1 MGERLPG
8 AVTAVEARFG
18 MVRLGEVWLGEA
30 VAGGFS
36 MSVTNDRRIVECAL
50 LANVFFAASIEA
62 LTEADERDIIAALR
76 EAAHEPLGV
85 KSPKEQ
91 AKLKRRIERA
101 LKTATDEVV
110 REGSLRSKG
119 MLVAFHF
126 LRLVNDSGYI
136 VVREGSV
143 FDLAVA
149 KIVAVLEPIA
159 TDEVLLN
166 QSAIKQARRALTR
179 LQHEGYFQSVSAN

>member
-1 MGERLPG
+1 MGERLPF
-8 AVTAVEARFG
+8 AVEARFG
-18 MVRLGEVWLGEA
+18 MVWLGEA

-36 MSVTNDRRIVECAL
+36 MSATNDRRIVECAL